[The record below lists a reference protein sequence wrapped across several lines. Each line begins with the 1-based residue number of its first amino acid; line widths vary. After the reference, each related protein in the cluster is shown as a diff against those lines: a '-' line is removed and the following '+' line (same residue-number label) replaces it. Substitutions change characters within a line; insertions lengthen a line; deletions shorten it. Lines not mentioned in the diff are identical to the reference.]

1 MKIRNFKRK
10 FKTLIIAEIGINHGG
25 NIQLCKKMI
34 TAAKN
39 SGADAVKLQSISP
52 DNSYMRDTKSYEDF
66 KNKNFNINQL
76 KKLQYY
82 CKKIGILFFTTPG
95 DIETLFEL
103 KPLNLNIFKISS
115 GLFNNIPLIE
125 EILKFNKPIILSTGM
140 AKKKEID
147 QIYKIVKKK
156 LGKNFALLK
165 CTANYPCKD
174 ENVNIS
180 AISSLSNFYDCEI
193 GYSDHTLDDL
203 AVISAVSNGASI
215 IEKHFTIDNYLD
227 GGDNYMSMLP
237 QNFKKMV
244 DKVRRIE
251 NMIGSYKL
259 EPANTE
265 IKERNSRFRF
275 LVTSTF
281 IDKSEKINIHNVNM
295 KRVANY
301 NKNLIP
307 AVDFSK
313 YRNKRINK
321 AILPNTVLKKGYFD

>member
-1 MKIRNFKRK
+1 
-10 FKTLIIAEIGINHGG
+10 
-25 NIQLCKKMI
+25 
-34 TAAKN
+34 
-39 SGADAVKLQSISP
+39 
-52 DNSYMRDTKSYEDF
+52 
-66 KNKNFNINQL
+66 
-76 KKLQYY
+76 
-82 CKKIGILFFTTPG
+82 
-95 DIETLFEL
+95 
-103 KPLNLNIFKISS
+103 
-115 GLFNNIPLIE
+115 
-125 EILKFNKPIILSTGM
+125 
-140 AKKKEID
+140 
-147 QIYKIVKKK
+147 
-156 LGKNFALLK
+156 
-165 CTANYPCKD
+165 
-174 ENVNIS
+174 
-180 AISSLSNFYDCEI
+180 
-193 GYSDHTLDDL
+193 
-203 AVISAVSNGASI
+203 SNGASI